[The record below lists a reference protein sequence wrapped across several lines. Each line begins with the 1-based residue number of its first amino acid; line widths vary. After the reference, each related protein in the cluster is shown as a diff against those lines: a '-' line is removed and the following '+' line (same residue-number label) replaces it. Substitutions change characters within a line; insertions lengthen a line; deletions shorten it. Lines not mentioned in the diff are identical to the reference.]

1 MTITQPTRI
10 DDGARTSDPSEARD
24 RLVLTIA
31 EAAEVLGISRAFA
44 YELAA
49 RGELPVIRLGRR
61 RLVPRKALLAMLGED
76 VVPPASGPRP
86 VAPASLYRLV
96 PEPVAGG

>member
-1 MTITQPTRI
+1 MTTTQPIRI
-10 DDGARTSDPSEARD
+10 DDGARSSGPLGARD
-24 RLVLTIA
+24 RLVLTIT

-76 VVPPASGPRP
+76 MAGPPSDPQPSFA
-86 VAPASLYRLV
+86 ASLYRLV
-96 PEPVAGG
+96 PEPVSGR

>member
-1 MTITQPTRI
+1 MTTTQSIRS
-10 DDGARTSDPSEARD
+10 DDGARTSGPLGERD
-24 RLVLTIA
+24 RLVLTIT

-49 RGELPVIRLGRR
+49 RGELPMIRLGRR

-76 VVPPASGPRP
+76 MVPPLSGPQP
-86 VAPASLYRLV
+86 VAASLYRLV
-96 PEPVAGG
+96 PEPVSGR